1 MICLNNL
8 KRTQWIALGAAV
20 CAGAGC
26 IYAIAPGKSTLEQRA
41 PFRGRYFAHRGL
53 YDDAARPENSLA
65 AFRAAA
71 ECGYGAEL
79 DVRLTA
85 DDVAVISHDSHLLR
99 MTGKDEVVE
108 ELSFDQLQLLRLNGT
123 EERIP
128 RLTDALDILCAAGV
142 PVIVELK
149 GCPRWKEL
157 CRKTLRILDARD
169 GHFCIESFDP
179 RIVAWFR
186 RHAPEMLRG
195 ILTAQREH
203 LDASPLQRFLSS
215 RVLYNWYCRPQFI
228 AHRIGRLSAPVRL
241 AQFLGAMRV
250 AWTARDRG
258 EEAHNDAVIFER
270 FLPPV
275 HYR

>member
-1 MICLNNL
+1 MD
-8 KRTQWIALGAAV
+8 KRTKAEIIALGAAV
-20 CAGAGC
+20 CLGAGY
-26 IYAIAPGKSTLEQRA
+26 IYALAPGKSTREQRA

-53 YDDAARPENSLA
+53 YDDEKRPENSLA

-85 DDVAVISHDSHLLR
+85 DGVAVISHDSSLLR
-99 MTGKDEVVE
+99 MTGRDVNVE
-108 ELSFDQLQLLRLNGT
+108 ELTFPELQQLRLGGT
-123 EERIP
+123 EERVP
-128 RLTDALDILCAAGV
+128 RLDDALAVLCRAGS

-157 CRKTLRILDARD
+157 CRATLDILDARD
-169 GHFCIESFDP
+169 GQFCVESFDP
-179 RIVAWFR
+179 RIVRWFR
-186 RHAPEMLRG
+186 RHAPELLRG
-195 ILTAQREH
+195 ILTAQPEEWG
-203 LDASPLQRFLSS
+203 ASPAERFLSS

-228 AHRIGRLSAPVRL
+228 AHRVGRASFSVRV
-241 AQFLGAMRV
+241 ARFLGAMRV
-250 AWTARDRG
+250 AWTAHDRG
-258 EEAHNDAVIFER
+258 EETRNDAVIFER